1 MPFYLHDRRHFGPL
15 EAADR
20 LLVFNQLLPHL
31 GLALIVMMAA
41 LAVALSFT
49 RMNAAVLFRN
59 CALVQAFPV
68 VAGVVLLTVQNR
80 QLNLWYARYG
90 PFFAWFVL
98 MALACESS
106 LNRDWRTQQGQGW
119 REAAM
124 CEDDPR
130 RGDPRRDATP

>member
-1 MPFYLHDRRHFGPL
+1 M
-15 EAADR
+15 
-20 LLVFNQLLPHL
+20 
-31 GLALIVMMAA
+31 IVMMAA